1 MKFRIGGKRTRK
13 MVGFEGLLPDI
24 ISELNIE
31 DSFIVESLKVQWES
45 IVGNILA
52 THSMPDRIFKKILF
66 IAVDHSVY
74 ANELIMMKDA
84 IMNKIRE
91 TTAGDIIYTIKVE
104 IKRLKWDNKSR

>member
-1 MKFRIGGKRTRK
+1 MKFRIGSKRTRK